1 MPTIT
6 LQLPRPHA
14 GQRCIFAEA
23 RRFNVV
29 ACGRRFGKTIGGID
43 RLLAPAL
50 AGYPVAWMSPTYKM
64 LSEVW
69 REAKRL
75 LKPIAKSINSSE
87 KRIELITGGVVEFW
101 SLTNADSIRGRKYK
115 RVVIDEAAMV
125 PGLLDAWN
133 LVIRPTL
140 TDYKG
145 DAFFLSTPKGR
156 NGFYTLFLRGQDAL
170 QPEWAAF
177 QMPTTTNPHIDP
189 SEVDAARAEV
199 PELVFLQE
207 YLAEF
212 IDDQAGL
219 FRKVLGA
226 AIAEAAVDAD
236 GRPVAERAHSYVFG
250 LDWGRENDYTA
261 ISVVD
266 VTTMEQV
273 YLDRFS
279 EIDYALQLGRLT
291 ALVDVFRPTVI
302 VAEANN
308 MGGPLVEALR
318 ARGLPVQPF
327 WTSNATKKE
336 IIDALA
342 LAIETSTFRIL
353 NDPVQVG
360 ELLSFEQT
368 KLPSGLW
375 RYAAAG
381 NGHDDTV
388 ISLALSY
395 FAAHHGAAQLV
406 ENPFYKEPV
415 AEAESIWDAW

>member
-1 MPTIT
+1 MPTLS

-14 GQRCIFAEA
+14 GQRQIFDAA

-29 ACGRRFGKTIGGID
+29 ACGRRFGKTIAGVD

-50 AGYPVAWMSPTYKM
+50 AGYPVAWMSPTYRM

-75 LKPIAKSINSSE
+75 LKPLARHIDSQE
-87 KRIELITGGVVEFW
+87 KRIELITGGVIEFW

-115 RVVIDEAAMV
+115 RVIIDEAAMV

-156 NGFYTLFLRGQDAL
+156 NGFYTLFTRGQDPL
-170 QPEWAAF
+170 QPDWAAF

-189 SEVDAARAEV
+189 IEVDAAKAEI

-207 YLAEF
+207 YLATF
-212 IDDQAGL
+212 LDDQNGL
-219 FRKVLGA
+219 FRSVLAA
-226 AIAEAAVDAD
+226 AIAEAHSDAD
-236 GRPVAERAHSYVFG
+236 GRPQPLRGHSYVFG
-250 LDWGRENDYTA
+250 VDWGRQNDYTV

-266 VTTMEQV
+266 TTTLAQV
-273 YLDRFS
+273 YLDRFQQV
-279 EIDYALQLGRLT
+279 DYALQRGRL
-291 ALVDVFRPTVI
+291 AGLAAIFQPTVI

-308 MGGPLVEALR
+308 MGGPLVEDLR
-318 ARGLPVQPF
+318 QSLPVQPF
-327 WTSNATKKE
+327 WTSNSTKKE
-336 IIDALA
+336 IIDDLA
-342 LAIETSTFRIL
+342 LGFEQGTFTIL
-353 NDPVQVG
+353 NDAIQVG
-360 ELLSFEQT
+360 ELLQFEQT
-368 KLPSGLW
+368 RLPSGLW

-381 NGHDDTV
+381 NGHDDCV
-388 ISLALSY
+388 IALALSKY
-395 FAAHHGAAQLV
+395 AAAHGAAQLV
-406 ENPFYKEPV
+406 DNPFYRDPV
-415 AEAESIWDAW
+415 AAAPSVWDSW